1 MLFVGRCQLT
11 NYRLRPISV
20 TSFGPR
26 SQIDG
31 EQRTYQAEHPPG
43 FFIGGV
49 LKVICDLSVDGEK
62 FRHCQNFIRV
72 KFEANFCD
80 FFWPEEPN

>member
-49 LKVICDLSVDGEK
+49 VKVIHEINVYWEK
-62 FRHCQNFIRV
+62 FGHYQNFKMTI
-72 KFEANFCD
+72 
-80 FFWPEEPN
+80 

>member
-1 MLFVGRCQLT
+1 M
-11 NYRLRPISV
+11 

-49 LKVICDLSVDGEK
+49 TKVIHEISVAGEK
-62 FRHCQNFIRV
+62 FGHRQNFKITM
-72 KFEANFCD
+72 
-80 FFWPEEPN
+80 